1 MTDLTIGVAPGARPR
16 ASAEGEGTGVSGA
29 SELVVGID
37 LGTTNSL
44 VAYMDRGVP
53 RVIRDDEGRG
63 LVPSVVAFG
72 AAGSVV
78 GDAARRMLVRNA
90 ERAVYS
96 VKRFMGKGFEDVRE
110 ELRYFPFHVTP
121 SQEIVR
127 IRIGDREL
135 TPPEISALILRDLRV
150 RAERHFGRSVEKA
163 VITVP
168 AYFNDAQRQATK
180 DAGRIAGLDVLRI
193 VNEPTAACLAYGL
206 QRRKEG
212 VIAVYDLGGGT
223 FDISILKVKDGVF
236 EVLST
241 NGDTHL
247 GGDDFD
253 RALVDLVVDELRTR
267 HGADVSAEAET
278 IQEIRLGVEAA
289 RVLLSTEERTVLAL
303 PLPQH
308 GLTYRRELTRAELEA
323 AIAPI
328 VNRTLGP
335 CRSAIADSGLSPAEI
350 DEVVLVGGATR
361 TPLVR
366 RKVQELF
373 GRTPHSELNPD
384 EVVALGAAVQ
394 ADILA
399 GGTTHMLLLDVTPLS
414 LGIETLGGAVS
425 VLIPR
430 NTTVP
435 TSANESFTTS
445 VDGQSVVDMHVVQ
458 GERDLAKDN
467 RSLARFD
474 LRGIPP
480 MPAGLPRIEVTF
492 LIDANGILSVTAKE
506 VRSGT
511 QASVEVRPTYG
522 LSEDEV
528 ERMIDESLEHAE
540 ADVRA
545 RALIDARNEAD
556 TVLRATEK
564 ALVQGAELLDPQEAS
579 RIRAAVDA
587 LAGARQGE
595 DPAAIRDATARVNE
609 ATQRLA
615 EQLMDSALRDT
626 LRERRVVDLPA
637 GEGR

>member
-1 MTDLTIGVAPGARPR
+1 
-16 ASAEGEGTGVSGA
+16 
-29 SELVVGID
+29 
-37 LGTTNSL
+37 
-44 VAYMDRGVP
+44 
-53 RVIRDDEGRG
+53 
-63 LVPSVVAFG
+63 VAFG
-72 AAGSVV
+72 PAGAVV
-78 GDAARRMLVRNA
+78 GDAARRMLVRHA
-90 ERAVYS
+90 QRAVYS

-110 ELRYFPFHVTP
+110 ELRYFPFQVAP

-135 TPPEISALILRDLRV
+135 TPPEISAFILRDLRT
-150 RAERHFGRSVEKA
+150 RAEQHLGRRVEKA

-212 VIAVYDLGGGT
+212 IIAVYDLGGGT
-223 FDISILKVKDGVF
+223 FDVSILKVKDGVF
-236 EVLST
+236 EVLAT

-267 HGADVSAEAET
+267 HSVDVAAEPDT
-278 IQEIRLGVEAA
+278 VQEIRLGVEAA
-289 RVLLSTEERTVLAL
+289 RVLLSSEERTVLAL

-308 GLTYRRELTRAELEA
+308 GLTYRRELTRTELEA
-323 AIAPI
+323 VIGPI
-328 VNRTLGP
+328 VDRTLQP
-335 CRSAIADSGLSPAEI
+335 CRAAVADSGLPAEAI

-361 TPLVR
+361 TPLVQR
-366 RKVQELF
+366 RVHELF
-373 GRTPHSELNPD
+373 GRAPHSELNPD

-445 VDGQSVVDMHVVQ
+445 VDGQAVVDMHVVQ

-492 LIDANGILSVTAKE
+492 LIDANGILSVTAQE

-522 LSEDEV
+522 LSEAEV

-540 ADVRA
+540 ADVQA
-545 RALIDARNEAD
+545 RGLIDARNEAD

-564 ALVQGAELLDPQEAS
+564 ALVQGAEFLEPEEAA
-579 RIRAAVDA
+579 RIRAAVGT
-587 LAGARQGE
+587 LAETRQGE
-595 DPAAIRDATARVNE
+595 DAGAIRDATTSVNE
-609 ATQRLA
+609 VTQRLA
-615 EQLMDSALRDT
+615 ERLMDSALRDT
-626 LRERRVVDLPA
+626 LRERRVADLPA